1 MLMAFNRRRNAGQG
15 EITRVRLPRGGE
27 QMGEIEELLGA
38 SRFRVNCKDGK
49 VRMCR
54 IPGKFRR
61 RIKIRV
67 GDLVIIKPWDIESDS
82 KGDIVWIYTITQAN
96 WVRSKGHWK

>member
-1 MLMAFNRRRNAGQG
+1 MAMIHNRGQGTG
-15 EITRVRLPRGGE
+15 EITRVRLPRGNE
-27 QMGEIEELLGA
+27 VMGEVEELLGA
-38 SRFRVNCKDGK
+38 SRFRVNCKDGNK
-49 VRMCR
+49 RMCR

-67 GDLVIIKPWDIESDS
+67 GDLVIIKPWDIEPKD
-82 KGDIVWIYTITQAN
+82 KGDVVWIYTRTQSN